1 MEFLSHLKQANLAFL
16 LEKKVNFLVNV
27 WASNMVYNTEKIKSK
42 LKSKSHFYVREDV
55 KEGDKVVIIDDVL
68 ATGGTLTAA
77 IKLIEQQGGQVVQ
90 ILLIN
95 RV

>member
-1 MEFLSHLKQANLAFL
+1 
-16 LEKKVNFLVNV
+16 
-27 WASNMVYNTEKIKSK
+27 MVYSMEKIKSK
-42 LKSKSHFYVREDV
+42 LKSKAIFYAREDV

-68 ATGGTLTAA
+68 ATGGTLNAA

>member
-1 MEFLSHLKQANLAFL
+1 MALNTAL
-16 LEKKVNFLVNV
+16 
-27 WASNMVYNTEKIKSK
+27 NTEATKSK
-42 LKSKSHFYVREDV
+42 LKSKSFYNFREDI
-55 KEGDKVVIIDDVL
+55 KEGDRIVIVDDVL

-77 IKLIEQQGGQVVQ
+77 IKLIEQQGGKVVQ